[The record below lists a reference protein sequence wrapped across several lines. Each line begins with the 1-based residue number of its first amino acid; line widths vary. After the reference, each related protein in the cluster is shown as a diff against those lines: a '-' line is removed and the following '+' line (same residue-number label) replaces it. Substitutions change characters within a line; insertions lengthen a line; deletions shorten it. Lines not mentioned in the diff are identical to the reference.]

1 MRSRRELDFFVCAF
15 EGDVEPREERVYVW
29 GGILGQFRC
38 KAMLFTEERT
48 IIPGR
53 LQLKRR
59 GKRQILLL
67 RRPQIDV
74 FDHTRIRDDS
84 F

>member
-1 MRSRRELDFFVCAF
+1 MS
-15 EGDVEPREERVYVW
+15 
-29 GGILGQFRC
+29 
-38 KAMLFTEERT
+38 FTEERT